1 MALMADPVR
10 DEIDFTLRAAYAE
23 GLISSG
29 TFAHRLDEL
38 LGNRLVDRRRLIGDL
53 SLRSARRRRPLTALL
68 TRARGALGPALP
80 PPDLVLTLDWTG
92 ETDELLVGRARECS
106 VGLENLTVSRRHA
119 ALRFR
124 DGIWIVHDLGSK
136 NGSAVNGVPVVRSQI
151 RRGDRLSF
159 GTETVL
165 VD

>member
-1 MALMADPVR
+1 MGDAVR

-29 TFAHRLDEL
+29 TLAHRLDEL
-38 LGNRLVDRRRLIGDL
+38 LGSRLIDRRRLIGDL
-53 SLRSARRRRPLTALL
+53 SLRGARRREPIAALL
-68 TRARGALGPALP
+68 TRVRAALRPQRP
-80 PPDLVLTLDWTG
+80 QPDLVLTLDWSG
-92 ETDELLVGRARECS
+92 GADELLVGRAMECT
-106 VGLENLTVSRRHA
+106 VCLTQLTVSRRHA
-119 ALRFR
+119 TLRFR
-124 DGIWIVHDLGSK
+124 DGVWVLQDLGSK

-151 RRGDRLSF
+151 RHGDRITF